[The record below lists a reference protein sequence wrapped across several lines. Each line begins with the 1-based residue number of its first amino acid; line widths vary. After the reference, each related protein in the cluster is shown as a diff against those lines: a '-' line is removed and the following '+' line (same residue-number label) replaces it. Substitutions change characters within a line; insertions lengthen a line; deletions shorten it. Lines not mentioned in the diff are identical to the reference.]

1 MNRRTKTNHHR
12 HYHPSND
19 IGPELVVALARQIP
33 TLETDAL
40 ARIIT
45 TSEQVTR

>member
-1 MNRRTKTNHHR
+1 MSRRTKTNHHR
-12 HYHPSND
+12 HSHPSND

-33 TLETDAL
+33 TLENDAL
-40 ARIIT
+40 VRIIT